1 MSTPPIRSL
10 SGVRPIYRYC
20 YYVSLTTGRWLA
32 APVDRGGDDDEHKV
46 VGEFGV
52 DADVADRE
60 VGSSTRRRVAVRQ
73 RRGQQRCGRRL
84 RQPQVVCGIICHY
97 QLLSS

>member
-1 MSTPPIRSL
+1 MSSVL
-10 SGVRPIYRYC
+10 DS
-20 YYVSLTTGRWLA
+20 

-52 DADVADRE
+52 DADRE

-97 QLLSS
+97 QLLLLTRLVYLRDRVLSP